1 MQFDYPPKFSSS
13 ALGAR
18 IGNLN
23 IMLLNYY
30 GILRDAVND
39 ISFAKA
45 VLKHNEPVI
54 REYEKENLQRM
65 LMVHSSLIP

>member
-45 VLKHNEPVI
+45 VLKHNEFI
-54 REYEKENLQRM
+54 FFNTKMEDLQKDVDGM
-65 LMVHSSLIP
+65 